1 VTTTSKIIESS
12 GQARNLRDPG
22 FLNNSRSFSRLPSH
36 LARKRAGSSHLKAA
50 EFRRSSD
57 HHHSGLSTSAAD
69 DAIRTAAGE
78 ARSNLKL
85 HPALNPCPS
94 AEGSGKTLH
103 RPILLLTA
111 AAFGANR
118 QATWR
123 GTALIAIPK
132 AASLSSLST
141 KQSGRPAFGF
151 RVIARHP
158 QPRKHQA
165 TSDANNLRIRD
176 RGIQRMR

>member
-50 EFRRSSD
+50 EFRRSSG
-57 HHHSGLSTSAAD
+57 HHHSAAS
-69 DAIRTAAGE
+69 DATRTAAGE

-85 HPALNPCPS
+85 HLALNPCPS

-132 AASLSSLST
+132 AASLPSYRPR
-141 KQSGRPAFGF
+141 QPGRPAFGF

-165 TSDANNLRIRD
+165 TDDADNLRIRD